1 MRKSFLLSTIA
12 VALIFGACKKSTD
25 DFALTPVTDYFP
37 MQVGK
42 YITYNLDS
50 TVFINFGT
58 KDTVIKYQV
67 KHQVDAQITDNLGRP
82 GYRIIRYIRKT
93 AANPWQPDNTF
104 MVVSNESTVEFIEN
118 NMRFLKLKAPI
129 RNGYTWKGNS
139 YIDIY
144 GLNVRY
150 LEDWDYTYDSVD
162 NKITVGTFT
171 LDSTLKVAQRD
182 EVIGNPSDPNSY
194 HEINYSAEK
203 YARGIGMIYRDFLH
217 VEYQPPRPGV
227 GAYRQGYGV
236 KMVMI
241 DHN

>member
-1 MRKSFLLSTIA
+1 MRKTSLLIIT
-12 VALIFGACKKSTD
+12 VAIVFSACKKSTD
-25 DFALTPVTDYFP
+25 DLVLTPVTDYFP

-58 KDTVIKYQV
+58 KDTIIKYQV
-67 KHQVDAQITDNLGRP
+67 KHQVDAEITDNLGRP
-82 GYRIIRYIRKT
+82 GYRITRYIRKT
-93 AANPWQPDNTF
+93 SANPWVPDNTF
-104 MVVSNESTVEFIEN
+104 MAVTNESTAEFIEN
-118 NMRFLKLKAPI
+118 NMRFIKLKAPVK
-129 RNGYTWKGNS
+129 NGFSWKGNS

-150 LEDWDYTYDSVD
+150 LEDWDYTYDSV
-162 NKITVGTFT
+162 NSKITVGTFT
-171 LDSTLKVAQRD
+171 LDSTIKVAQRD
-182 EVIGNPSDPNSY
+182 EVIGNPADPNSY

-203 YARGIGMIYRDFLH
+203 YAKGLGLIFRDFLH

>member
-1 MRKSFLLSTIA
+1 MRKTSLLIITLAIVFS
-12 VALIFGACKKSTD
+12 ACKKSTD
-25 DFALTPVTDYFP
+25 DLVLTPVTDYFP

-58 KDTVIKYQV
+58 KDTIIKYQV
-67 KHQVDAQITDNLGRP
+67 KHQVDAEITDNLGRP
-82 GYRIIRYIRKT
+82 GYRITRYIRKT
-93 AANPWQPDNTF
+93 SANPWVPDNTF
-104 MVVSNESTVEFIEN
+104 MAVTNESTAEFIEN
-118 NMRFLKLKAPI
+118 NMRFIKLKAPVK
-129 RNGYTWKGNS
+129 NGFSWKGNS

-150 LEDWDYTYDSVD
+150 LEDWDYTYDSV
-162 NKITVGTFT
+162 NSKITVGTFT
-171 LDSTLKVAQRD
+171 LDSTIKVAQRD
-182 EVIGNPSDPNSY
+182 EVIGNPADPNSY

-203 YARGIGMIYRDFLH
+203 YAKGLGLIFRDFLH